1 MWIKLHM
8 DDNRPVVIQTQ
19 NIADIHTS
27 FDPKDND
34 MTVVG
39 FIGSSSNYVLVK
51 ETIDD
56 IIYIL
61 KGDYLSG
68 V

>member
-8 DDNRPVVIQTQ
+8 DDNRPVWVQTQ
-19 NIADIHTS
+19 NIADVHTS
-27 FDPKDND
+27 FSPKDNN

-51 ETIDD
+51 ETIDE
-56 IIYIL
+56 IGSMITE
-61 KGDYLSG
+61 
-68 V
+68 